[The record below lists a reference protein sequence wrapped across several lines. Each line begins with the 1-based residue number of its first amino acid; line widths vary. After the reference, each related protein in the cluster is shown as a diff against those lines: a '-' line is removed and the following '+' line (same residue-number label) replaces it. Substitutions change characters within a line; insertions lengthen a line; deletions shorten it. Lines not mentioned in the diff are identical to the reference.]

1 MLPLS
6 VCLHSEG
13 VYNIVTALFCYRILV
28 PHFSNDS
35 KISWEADFQNGNY
48 RFIST
53 SENDAFSQGYSFV
66 PDINNETNSEIA
78 CIGLTKADCQ
88 RWISCSRTARNCCE
102 RHKAT
107 NASRFTLESHC
118 EATWDGVSCFDST
131 LNGTVVDTECPSFYI
146 PTEGSVTAS
155 KTCLSSGKWHTPEAG
170 LFVDGIIH
178 TYFVCK
184 QRGTREI
191 VGAELIETQRL
202 VTLITN
208 SISLPV
214 LVLSLVV
221 LACFKSQGN
230 TASVD
235 KSRRVF
241 QIHGHFLSSLIL
253 VGVLSLI
260 WDEVFVRNHIEKIHD
275 KTSWIALNL
284 ASCKLINCLQKYFRS
299 TTYFWMFVEGLNV
312 LIPLYQTFNREMGM
326 PLMCFLGWGFP
337 LITVA
342 VYAILRSTIE
352 RYNFKCWIYTFLEI
366 EWIIWGP
373 NYLTI
378 LCNLIFL
385 IVIVRAIVKKNKEK
399 KQHRSPSMIPK
410 PLRSLMFLIPLFG
423 INFIFVWVTYATN
436 SDWPFILGR
445 FVEGIEGVFVCILWV
460 ACSKQ
465 VQKNVTRTTQRKFPN
480 LFVRFKG
487 RKFSTS
493 SCTHLTQ
500 AIHPINTMPNI
511 YIHNKF
517 QDISTVPNSV
527 EVQRISLEGSQN
539 PDVYTLTE
547 QDCSQEEKRLSPEDS
562 QNM

>member
-6 VCLHSEG
+6 YCVQREG
-13 VYNIVTALFCYRILV
+13 LYNVVTTLFCYRFLI

-35 KISWEADFQNGNY
+35 KIFWSANFQNGNY
-48 RFIST
+48 RFVST
-53 SENDAFSQGYSFV
+53 PENDMFSPGYSFV
-66 PDINNETNSEIA
+66 PDINNDTSIENT
-78 CIGLTKADCQ
+78 CLGLTHGDCQ
-88 RWISCSRTARNCCE
+88 RWISCSRTARNCCD
-102 RHKAT
+102 RHVAT
-107 NASRFTLESHC
+107 NESLLTSEPQC
-118 EATWDGVSCFDST
+118 EATWDGVSCFDSVP
-131 LNGTVVDTECPSFYI
+131 NGTVVETDCPSFYI
-146 PTEGSVTAS
+146 PTEGSVKAS
-155 KTCLSSGKWHTPEAG
+155 KTCLASGKWHTPDTG
-170 LFVDGIIH
+170 LLVDGIIH

-184 QRGTREI
+184 QKQSRKV
-191 VGAELIETQRL
+191 VGVELIETQRL

-208 SISLPV
+208 NISLPV
-214 LVLSLVV
+214 LVLSLIV
-221 LACFKSQGN
+221 LSCFRSQGN
-230 TASVD
+230 TAPD
-235 KSRRVF
+235 EKSRRMF
-241 QIHGHFLSSLIL
+241 QIHKHFLSSLIL

-260 WDEVFVRNHIEKIHD
+260 WDELFVRNHIEKIYE
-275 KTSWIALNL
+275 KTSWIALNM

-312 LIPLYQTFNREMGM
+312 LIPFYQTYNKEMGM
-326 PLMCFLGWGFP
+326 PLLCFLGWGFP

-385 IVIVRAIVKKNKEK
+385 VVIVRAIVKKNKEK
-399 KQHRSPSMIPK
+399 KQYKTPSIIPK

-423 INFIFVWVTYATN
+423 INFIFVWITYATN
-436 SDWPFILGR
+436 SDWPFIFGR

-465 VQKNVTRTTQRKFPN
+465 VQKNITKTTQRKFPS

-500 AIHPINTMPNI
+500 AVHPINTMPNI
-511 YIHNKF
+511 YNDNKSP
-517 QDISTVPNSV
+517 DISVVPNSL
-527 EVQRISLEGSQN
+527 EVQRISLEDSRS
-539 PDVYTLTE
+539 PDVQTFSE
-547 QDCSQEEKRLSPEDS
+547 QDCSPEEQGLSPEDR
-562 QNM
+562 QNV